1 MGFFTALSPLLAR
14 GPLSI
19 RISQADDGKVKLL
32 LVQDANESGE
42 DGTVPLPPLRHTDT
56 PEQLDSTLEAEL
68 ATLVAYRNGPVQS
81 VLDEAKALM
90 DEAAA
95 EEKRLA
101 KERLSK
107 SRSKQGAAKPAGV
120 MNAVPSPKA
129 EGGSSDDETEAG
141 TVPQRQPEPA
151 MPQLFD

>member
-32 LVQDANESGE
+32 LVQDVNESGE
-42 DGTVPLPPLRHTDT
+42 GGMVPLPPLRHTDT
-56 PEQLDSTLEAEL
+56 PEQLDDTLEAEL

-107 SRSKQGAAKPAGV
+107 SRSRQGAAKPAATT
-120 MNAVPSPKA
+120 NAVPSAKT
-129 EGGSSDDETEAG
+129 EGDSSEDD
-141 TVPQRQPEPA
+141 TVADALPPRQPEPA